1 MAKKEETV
9 QEEVQEEVKETS
21 EQTVEETEEVPEKNE
36 WQDKY
41 IRLMADFDNY
51 KKRTTK
57 EMQASYK
64 NGLISAVEELLPVVD
79 NFDRA
84 VAAMSEDSKD
94 GEGIRMIAKQLY
106 DVLEKLGVKPIEAVG
121 QPFDP
126 NIHNAVM
133 HIEDDA
139 FGENVVAEDFLKGYM
154 CGDKVI
160 RPSMVKV
167 AN

>member
-1 MAKKEETV
+1 MAKKKEV
-9 QEEVQEEVKETS
+9 EEVQQEEITANA
-21 EQTVEETEEVPEKNE
+21 QAEENPEKNE

-64 NGLISAVEELLPVVD
+64 NGLIAAVEELLPVVD

-84 VAAMSEDSKD
+84 VAAMPEDSKD

-106 DVLEKLGVKPIEAVG
+106 DVLAKLGVTPIEAVG

>member
-1 MAKKEETV
+1 MAKKKEV
-9 QEEVQEEVKETS
+9 EEVQQEEITANA
-21 EQTVEETEEVPEKNE
+21 QAEEIPEKNE

-64 NGLISAVEELLPVVD
+64 NGLIAAVEELLPVVD

-84 VAAMSEDSKD
+84 VAAMPEDSKD

-106 DVLEKLGVKPIEAVG
+106 DVLAKLGVTPIEAVG

-139 FGENVVAEDFLKGYM
+139 FCENVVAEDFLKGYM

>member
-1 MAKKEETV
+1 MAKKKEDV
-9 QEEVQEEVKETS
+9 QEEV
-21 EQTVEETEEVPEKNE
+21 VEETTAPVEEAEAPVQND

-64 NGLISAVEELLPVVD
+64 NGLIAAVEELLPVVD

-84 VAAMSEDSKD
+84 VAAMPEDSKD

-106 DVLEKLGVKPIEAVG
+106 DVFEKLGVKPIEAVG

-133 HIEDDA
+133 HIEDDS